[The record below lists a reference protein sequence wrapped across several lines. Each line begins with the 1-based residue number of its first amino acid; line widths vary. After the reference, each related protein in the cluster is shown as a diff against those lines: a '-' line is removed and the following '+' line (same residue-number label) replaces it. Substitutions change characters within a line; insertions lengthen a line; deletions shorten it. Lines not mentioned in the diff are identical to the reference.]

1 MPTDPFVAPTL
12 DDAPRNETNL
22 AAGVHL
28 PASRPWR
35 ADRPGDL
42 VGGQPTGDLL
52 GRPGPNVGFAMTL
65 AHRAEGRMTL
75 GANEPAADATAVVAE
90 LAMKRASSC
99 GRGPTTGDVD
109 VALTILG
116 YQGGADAAFVDWRA
130 HAVHGA
136 HHEYGPRR
144 RLVDAVPEDALRTLP
159 ADGDLA
165 ELRASVRAGFDRSG
179 SDHPS
184 SAA

>member
-12 DDAPRNETNL
+12 DDSPRNETNM
-22 AAGVHL
+22 APGVHL

-42 VGGQPTGDLL
+42 VGGQPSGTLL
-52 GRPGPNVGFAMTL
+52 GSPGPNVGFAMTL
-65 AHRAEGRMTL
+65 ARRATERMSL
-75 GANEPAADATAVVAE
+75 GPHEPASDAVAVVAE
-90 LAMKRASSC
+90 LAMKRASSY

-109 VALTILG
+109 LAMTILG
-116 YQGGADAAFVDWRA
+116 YQGDADPAFADWRA

-144 RLVDAVPEDALRTLP
+144 RLVDAVPEAALRTRP
-159 ADGDLA
+159 SGAELA
-165 ELRASVRAGFDRSG
+165 ELRASLRAGLD
-179 SDHPS
+179 
-184 SAA
+184 A

>member
-1 MPTDPFVAPTL
+1 M
-12 DDAPRNETNL
+12 

-65 AHRAEGRMTL
+65 AHRAEGRMML
-75 GANEPAADATAVVAE
+75 GDDEPAADATAVVAE
-90 LAMKRASSC
+90 LAMKRASSY
-99 GRGPTTGDVD
+99 GRGPTSGDVD

-116 YQGGADAAFVDWRA
+116 YQGGADTAFVDWRA

-144 RLVDAVPEDALRTLP
+144 RLVDAVPEEALRNLP
-159 ADGDLA
+159 ADGDVA
-165 ELRASVRAGFDRSG
+165 GLRASVRAGFDRSG
-179 SDHPS
+179 FDP
-184 SAA
+184 A

>member
-12 DDAPRNETNL
+12 DDAPRNEPNL
-22 AAGVHL
+22 APGVHL
-28 PASRPWR
+28 PASRPWT

-42 VGGQPTGDLL
+42 TGGQPTGTLL

-65 AHRAEGRMTL
+65 AHRARERMAL
-75 GANEPAADATAVVAE
+75 GSHEPADDAVAVVAE
-90 LAMKRASSC
+90 LAMKRASSY

-109 VALTILG
+109 LAMTILG
-116 YQGGADAAFVDWRA
+116 YQGECDASFADWRA

-144 RLVDAVPEDALRTLP
+144 RLVDAVPEDALRTP
-159 ADGDLA
+159 PTGADLA
-165 ELRASVRAGFDRSG
+165 SLRTSVRAAFDG
-179 SDHPS
+179 Q
-184 SAA
+184 